1 MLLKVFSL
9 DIQNHVDDLEDVK
22 HEMINQ
28 GLTFFGINNV
38 NVIKK
43 ERLVTGEAEQNN
55 EQIYFNKNSMLKSR
69 LLACNELNTKF
80 NLNISVEITKES
92 EDI

>member
-1 MLLKVFSL
+1 
-9 DIQNHVDDLEDVK
+9 
-22 HEMINQ
+22 MINQ

-43 ERLVTGEAEQNN
+43 ERLVTGEANQNN

-69 LLACNELNTKF
+69 LQACNELNTKF
-80 NLNISVEITKES
+80 NLNISVEITEES
-92 EDI
+92 EGI